1 MDNNTKQNIY
11 LVCKESEGIPD
22 IDAIKQD
29 ELRVLIL
36 MKQRTNSQNSSE
48 TPMCA
53 TTILQILPIC
63 RMKVK
68 KAKITLSP
76 TT

>member
-29 ELRVLIL
+29 ELRVF
-36 MKQRTNSQNSSE
+36 
-48 TPMCA
+48 
-53 TTILQILPIC
+53 
-63 RMKVK
+63 K
-68 KAKITLSP
+68 K
-76 TT
+76 

>member
-29 ELRVLIL
+29 ELRVF
-36 MKQRTNSQNSSE
+36 KQRTNSQNSSE

-53 TTILQILPIC
+53 TPILQILLIC

-68 KAKITLSP
+68 KAKIMLLP

>member
-22 IDAIKQD
+22 SDAIKQD
-29 ELRVLIL
+29 ELRVFIL

-53 TTILQILPIC
+53 TPIL
-63 RMKVK
+63 
-68 KAKITLSP
+68 
-76 TT
+76 

>member
-1 MDNNTKQNIY
+1 MDNNIKQNIY
-11 LVCKESEGIPD
+11 LVYEKNKKFMTLMQSNKTNSEF
-22 IDAIKQD
+22 
-29 ELRVLIL
+29 LIL
-36 MKQRTNSQNSSE
+36 MKQRTNLQNSSE

-53 TTILQILPIC
+53 TLILQILPIC

-68 KAKITLSP
+68 KAKIMLLP

>member
-29 ELRVLIL
+29 ELRVFN
-36 MKQRTNSQNSSE
+36 THEAANE
-48 TPMCA
+48 FA
-53 TTILQILPIC
+53 
-63 RMKVK
+63 
-68 KAKITLSP
+68 
-76 TT
+76 